1 MTQHPPGIIFSNL
14 DLVKFVLA
22 QSRFNPVQFARQMS
36 DEYGGFVRNKFGMIE
51 IYQIADPELA
61 HEVLVERAT
70 EFYKGNIM
78 YRVLRPFLGNGLLTS
93 EGDFWKRQRKLAQPA
108 FHYKRIASYAD
119 TMTQHTHALLKT
131 WQIGETRMID
141 REMMKVTLSIVN
153 KTLFNVDISAEAD
166 RIGDAMNVILHAANE
181 NMNAVVALPAWIPTP
196 KRYHQKRMIAQ
207 LDALIQQFISE
218 RRATKADNGDL
229 LSMLLLAQDED
240 GQGMDDKQL
249 RDEVMT
255 MFLAGHETTANA
267 LMWTFYLLSQHSDIK
282 QRLYAEIDRVLG
294 DRTATLQDLAQ
305 MPYLEMVL
313 KESMRLYPPVAA
325 LSRSPYADLQIS
337 GYTLPKD
344 ATMQI
349 SIYALHRSTRYW
361 QNPDTYDPERFSAEN
376 EANIPRY
383 AYLPFGG
390 GPRVCI
396 GNQFSMMEAKLLLV
410 TIMQHVDLELVPNH
424 QVIPEQL
431 LTLRAKNSLPMVIKQ
446 RQPVLT
452 NG

>member
-1 MTQHPPGIIFSNL
+1 
-14 DLVKFVLA
+14 
-22 QSRFNPVQFARQMS
+22 
-36 DEYGGFVRNKFGMIE
+36 
-51 IYQIADPELA
+51 
-61 HEVLVERAT
+61 
-70 EFYKGNIM
+70 
-78 YRVLRPFLGNGLLTS
+78 LTS